1 MKARHSLR
9 NFVALNSNCFKPTC
23 RGKKKH
29 ILKMTLP
36 QKNSARLKT
45 PYPYLM
51 NLVSNYLEK
60 NILSDTV
67 KINGIQSSYRP
78 PTRLFL
84 IAISGQKYSPVKTI

>member
-9 NFVALNSNCFKPTC
+9 NFVALNSNCFKPAC
-23 RGKKKH
+23 GGKS

-36 QKNSARLKT
+36 QKNSARIKT

-78 PTRLFL
+78 PIFF
-84 IAISGQKYSPVKTI
+84 